1 MPKPDEIFCVAKQT
15 KINQQMEI
23 INAKLLKN
31 QQDLEQLNWF
41 EITGQGVISRYYF
54 IFFPLLLKVFLK
66 PTLSSSGVIYFLVD
80 SNNPALLG

>member
-31 QQDLEQLNWF
+31 QQDLEQLIGLKALAKELF
-41 EITGQGVISRYYF
+41 LDIIL
-54 IFFPLLLKVFLK
+54 IFFLFLK
-66 PTLSSSGVIYFLVD
+66 IFLKIHFEFQW
-80 SNNPALLG
+80 GY